1 MLGIKTPEE
10 LFEELEPRAEV
21 EDHRVPGLMPWKQA
35 LDAAYAADAEDP
47 ETLFEELEPREKL
60 VCVLRA
66 EVRALHQALAEALA
80 ENARQDAEIL
90 ELRQQLAQH
99 TEFRA
104 CPDQS

>member
-1 MLGIKTPEE
+1 MEYSEDKTPEE
-10 LFEELEPRAEV
+10 REEAFA
-21 EDHRVPGLMPWKQA
+21 Q
-35 LDAAYAADAEDP
+35 
-47 ETLFEELEPREKL
+47 LEPREKL

-66 EVRALHQALAEALA
+66 EVKALDQALAESLA